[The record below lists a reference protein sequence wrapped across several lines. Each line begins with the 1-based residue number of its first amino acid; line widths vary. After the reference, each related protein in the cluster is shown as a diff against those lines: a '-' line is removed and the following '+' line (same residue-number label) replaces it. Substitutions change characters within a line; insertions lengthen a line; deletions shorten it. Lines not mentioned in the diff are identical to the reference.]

1 MRKSIAAAASAL
13 AVAGGLTFIAP
24 SASAATC
31 TATSP
36 SNANCDVNVG
46 VTAAVGGLTGV
57 RTIGVV
63 TPVALAGATSPLTGA
78 LAVPVIE
85 TAAPGVDWSV
95 TAIAN
100 GALTGAVSGGTIA
113 ASNLSVSNGVLPS
126 GVGCLSLSLAVSLRC
141 NMAAGAGGALDT
153 AKTLLSV
160 TGESTST
167 TYTGTYNYAGTVSLN
182 VPNGT
187 PTDTYTGS
195 LTLTL
200 VQ

>member
-57 RTIGVV
+57 RPIGVV

-78 LAVPVIE
+78 LAVPVID
-85 TAAPGVDWSV
+85 TAPPGVHWSV
-95 TAIAN
+95 TATADA
-100 GALTGAVSGGTIA
+100 ALAYAVS
-113 ASNLSVSNGVLPS
+113 V
-126 GVGCLSLSLAVSLRC
+126 
-141 NMAAGAGGALDT
+141 
-153 AKTLLSV
+153 
-160 TGESTST
+160 
-167 TYTGTYNYAGTVSLN
+167 
-182 VPNGT
+182 
-187 PTDTYTGS
+187 
-195 LTLTL
+195 
-200 VQ
+200 